1 MSLALAMETSATAMD
16 SRVFVERSRDALQQ
30 LAVLIRNSYL
40 HDLGNQ
46 VFEEPLA
53 KLEQVLGRL
62 LQAEGRFRLERG
74 GEEFFANG
82 VRLRMEIRTLHAYKY
97 VLTEFQK
104 RAMGGIAFES
114 KPTVATPS
122 GLLEVLSRHRGSDV
136 DDESAPHGIAVI
148 DILNGAV
155 SERGITSIKL
165 LDLREETPVP
175 DDEARAPDRRE
186 RAVNAYQQALD
197 FIRDSMLSID
207 SPAQVNLRK
216 AKRTVQKLV
225 DLSYEEGG
233 GFSLAGMA
241 SIKQH
246 DDYTFNHMV
255 NVCVLAI
262 AFGQRLG
269 LRRQDLAQ
277 LGLCAL
283 YHDMGKLHIPLDV
296 LNNHTNLSEKEWA
309 VMGNHTVF
317 AARTLLPLIEL
328 VRGTVNR
335 ILTALQHHLRF
346 DGTGYPR
353 LRIRTTQSLYARIT
367 AIVDTFDAMTT
378 KRIYQR
384 QYLPDEAIALMHRF
398 AGERYDP
405 LLVKAFVNC
414 MGIYPIGSTVAL
426 STGELAVVVESN
438 PDPEHIH
445 QPKVRIVTDNTRQTV
460 PALLSDLSHPDH
472 KGRAIRHCVDPE
484 KYGINSSHYVL

>member
-1 MSLALAMETSATAMD
+1 MSVAVATETPSLGVD
-16 SRVFVERSRDALQQ
+16 NRVFLERSRDALQQ
-30 LAVLIRNSYL
+30 LAVLLRNSYL

-53 KLEQVLGRL
+53 KTEEVLGRL
-62 LQAEGRFRLERG
+62 VHSEGRFLLERG
-74 GEEFFANG
+74 GEEFFANS

-97 VLTEFQK
+97 VLNELQK
-104 RAMGGIAFES
+104 RDIGGIAFQSAPSLASLIALLELLS
-114 KPTVATPS
+114 KHRAMDPDDDGAPRLLGIINAELAHRGITEIR
-122 GLLEVLSRHRGSDV
+122 LLEVREEPPV
-136 DDESAPHGIAVI
+136 DDEV
-148 DILNGAV
+148 
-155 SERGITSIKL
+155 K
-165 LDLREETPVP
+165 
-175 DDEARAPDRRE
+175 APDRRD

-197 FIRDSMLSID
+197 FIRDAMFNAD

-283 YHDMGKLHIPLDV
+283 YHDMGKLHIPLEV
-296 LNNHTNLSEKEWA
+296 LNAHTNLSEKEWA
-309 VMGNHTVF
+309 VMGNHTIF
-317 AARTLLPLIEL
+317 AARTLFPLIETD
-328 VRGTVNR
+328 RGTVNR
-335 ILTALQHHLRF
+335 ILTALQHHLRY
-346 DGTGYPR
+346 DGAGYPR

-384 QYLPDEAIALMHRF
+384 QYLPDEAIALLHRF

-405 LLVKAFVNC
+405 LLVKAFINC

-438 PDPEHIH
+438 PDPDRIH
-445 QPKVRIVTDNTRQTV
+445 QPKVRIVTDNAQVTAPTQF
-460 PALLSDLSHPDH
+460 ADLSHPAH
-472 KGRAIRHCVDPE
+472 RGRTIRHCVDPE
-484 KYGINSSHYVL
+484 QYGINSSHYVF

>member
-1 MSLALAMETSATAMD
+1 MSVALSTETTATGMD
-16 SRVFVERSRDALQQ
+16 GRVFLDRSRDALQQ
-30 LAVLIRNSYL
+30 LAVLLRNSYL
-40 HDLGNQ
+40 HDLSNQ
-46 VFEEPLA
+46 VFEEPLT
-53 KLEQVLGRL
+53 KLEEVLGRL
-62 LQAEGRFRLERG
+62 LQAEGRFFLERA
-74 GEEFFANG
+74 GEELFANG
-82 VRLRMEIRTLHAYKY
+82 VRLRMEIKTLHVYKY
-97 VLTEFQK
+97 VLNELDK
-104 RAMGGIAFES
+104 RHIGGIAFES
-114 KPTVATPS
+114 RPS
-122 GLLEVLSRHRGSDV
+122 VESLTGLLEALSRNRAFDPE
-136 DDESAPHGIAVI
+136 DPESP
-148 DILNGAV
+148 DILRILNAELA
-155 SERGITSIKL
+155 ERGISGIKL
-165 LDLREETPVP
+165 LELREEPPVV
-175 DDEARAPDRRE
+175 DDVKAPDRRD

-197 FIRDSMLSID
+197 FIRDTMFSVD

-269 LRRQDLAQ
+269 LSRQDLAQ

-296 LNNHTNLSEKEWA
+296 LNNHTGLSEKEWA
-309 VMGNHTVF
+309 VMGNHTVY
-317 AARTLLPLIEL
+317 AARTLFPLIEND
-328 VRGTVNR
+328 RGTVNR
-335 ILTALQHHLRF
+335 ILTALQHHLRY

-384 QYLPDEAIALMHRF
+384 QYLPDEAIALLNRF

-405 LLVKAFVNC
+405 LLVKAFINC

-438 PDPEHIH
+438 PDPDRIH
-445 QPKVRIVTDNTRQTV
+445 QPKVRIVTDSARNMI
-460 PALLSDLSHPDH
+460 PAELADLSHPQH
-472 KGRAIRHCVDPE
+472 QGRAIVRCVDPE
-484 KYGINSSHYVL
+484 KHGINSSHYVV

>member
-1 MSLALAMETSATAMD
+1 MSVALAAETPASTID
-16 SRVFVERSRDALQQ
+16 NRVFLERSRDALQQ
-30 LAVLIRNSYL
+30 LAVLLRNSYL

-53 KLEQVLGRL
+53 RAEEVLARL
-62 LQAEGRFRLERG
+62 LHGEGEFRLERG

-97 VLTEFQK
+97 VLNELQK
-104 RAMGGIAFES
+104 RDIGGIAFKAVPRAGS
-114 KPTVATPS
+114 LVA
-122 GLLEVLSRHRGSDV
+122 LLEILSKHRAADS
-136 DDESAPHGIAVI
+136 DDESSPLLVDVVNKELAERAIAEI
-148 DILNGAV
+148 Q
-155 SERGITSIKL
+155 L
-165 LDLREETPVP
+165 LELREEPP
-175 DDEARAPDRRE
+175 GDDEVKAPDRRD

-197 FIRDSMLSID
+197 FIRDAMLSAD

-283 YHDMGKLHIPLDV
+283 YHDMGKLHIPLEV
-296 LNNHTNLSEKEWA
+296 LNANTNLSEKEWA

-317 AARTLLPLIEL
+317 AARTLFPLIETD
-328 VRGTVNR
+328 RGTVNR
-335 ILTALQHHLRF
+335 ILTALQHHLRY
-346 DGTGYPR
+346 DGAGYPR

-384 QYLPDEAIALMHRF
+384 QYLPDEAIALLHRF

-405 LLVKAFVNC
+405 LLVKAFINC

-438 PDPEHIH
+438 PDPDRIH
-445 QPKVRIVTDNTRQTV
+445 QPKVRIVTDVAQQSV
-460 PALLSDLSHPDH
+460 PAQFADLSHPVH
-472 KGRAIRHCVDPE
+472 RGRTIRHCVDPE
-484 KYGINSSHYVL
+484 KYGINSTHYVL

>member
-1 MSLALAMETSATAMD
+1 MSMALAMETSASALD
-16 SRVFVERSRDALQQ
+16 SRVFLDRSRDALQQ
-30 LAVLIRNSYL
+30 LAVLLRNSYL
-40 HDLGNQ
+40 HDLSNQ
-46 VFEEPLA
+46 VFEEPLQ
-53 KLEQVLGRL
+53 KLEKVLGRL
-62 LQAEGRFRLERG
+62 LQSEGRFRLERG
-74 GEEFFANG
+74 GEELFANG
-82 VRLRMEIRTLHAYKY
+82 VRLRMEIRTLHSYKY
-97 VLTEFQK
+97 VLTELRK
-104 RAMGGIAFES
+104 RDVGGIAFES
-114 KPTVATPS
+114 QPS
-122 GLLEVLSRHRGSDV
+122 VEALNGLLEVLSRHRVADL
-136 DDESAPHGIAVI
+136 DDESAPHLLSVI
-148 DILNGAV
+148 NEAL
-155 SERGITSIKL
+155 SERAIVSIKL

-175 DDEARAPDRRE
+175 DDEARAPDRRD

-197 FIRDSMLSID
+197 FIRDSMLSVD

-317 AARTLLPLIEL
+317 AARTLFPLIEID
-328 VRGTVNR
+328 RATVNR

-384 QYLPDEAIALMHRF
+384 QYLPDEAIALLHRF
-398 AGERYDP
+398 AGQRYDP

-438 PDPEHIH
+438 PDPERIH
-445 QPKVRIVTDNTRQTV
+445 QPKVRIVTDPTQQTV
-460 PALLSDLSHPDH
+460 AALLADLSHPDH
-472 KGRAIRHCVDPE
+472 KGRTIRHCVDPE

>member
-1 MSLALAMETSATAMD
+1 MSVALAAETPASTMD
-16 SRVFVERSRDALQQ
+16 NRVFLERSRDALQQ
-30 LAVLIRNSYL
+30 LAVLLRNSYL

-53 KLEQVLGRL
+53 RAEEVLARL
-62 LQAEGRFRLERG
+62 LHGEGEFRLERG

-97 VLTEFQK
+97 VLNELQK
-104 RAMGGIAFES
+104 RGIGGIAFKAAPRAGS
-114 KPTVATPS
+114 LVA
-122 GLLEVLSRHRGSDV
+122 LLEILSKHRAADS
-136 DDESAPHGIAVI
+136 DDESSPLLVNVVNKELAERAIAEI
-148 DILNGAV
+148 Q
-155 SERGITSIKL
+155 L
-165 LDLREETPVP
+165 LELREEPP
-175 DDEARAPDRRE
+175 GDDEVKAPDRRD

-197 FIRDSMLSID
+197 FIRDAMLSAD

-283 YHDMGKLHIPLDV
+283 YHDMGKLHIPLEV
-296 LNNHTNLSEKEWA
+296 LNANTNLSEKEWA

-317 AARTLLPLIEL
+317 AARTLFPLIETD
-328 VRGTVNR
+328 RGTVNR
-335 ILTALQHHLRF
+335 ILTALQHHLRY
-346 DGTGYPR
+346 DGAGYPR

-384 QYLPDEAIALMHRF
+384 QYLPDEAIALLHRF

-405 LLVKAFVNC
+405 LLVKAFINC

-438 PDPEHIH
+438 PDPDRIH
-445 QPKVRIVTDNTRQTV
+445 QPKVRIVTDVAQQSV
-460 PALLSDLSHPDH
+460 PAQFADLSHPVH
-472 KGRAIRHCVDPE
+472 RGRTIRHCVDPE
-484 KYGINSSHYVL
+484 KYGINSTHYVL

>member
-1 MSLALAMETSATAMD
+1 MSVALAAETPASTMD
-16 SRVFVERSRDALQQ
+16 NRVFLERSRDALQQ
-30 LAVLIRNSYL
+30 LAVLLRNSYL

-53 KLEQVLGRL
+53 RAEEVLARL
-62 LQAEGRFRLERG
+62 LHGEGEFRLERG

-97 VLTEFQK
+97 VLNELQK
-104 RAMGGIAFES
+104 RDIGGIAFKAVPRAGS
-114 KPTVATPS
+114 LVA
-122 GLLEVLSRHRGSDV
+122 LLEILSKHRAADS
-136 DDESAPHGIAVI
+136 DDESSPLLVDVVNKELAERAIAEI
-148 DILNGAV
+148 Q
-155 SERGITSIKL
+155 L
-165 LDLREETPVP
+165 LELREEPP
-175 DDEARAPDRRE
+175 GDDEVKAPDRRD

-197 FIRDSMLSID
+197 FIRDAMLSAD

-283 YHDMGKLHIPLDV
+283 YHDMGKLHIPLEV
-296 LNNHTNLSEKEWA
+296 LNANTNLSEKEWA

-317 AARTLLPLIEL
+317 AARTLFPLIETD
-328 VRGTVNR
+328 RGTVNR
-335 ILTALQHHLRF
+335 ILTALQHHLRY
-346 DGTGYPR
+346 DGAGYPR

-384 QYLPDEAIALMHRF
+384 QYLPDEAIALLHRF

-405 LLVKAFVNC
+405 LLVKAFINC

-438 PDPEHIH
+438 PDPDRIH
-445 QPKVRIVTDNTRQTV
+445 QPKVRIVTDVAQQSV
-460 PALLSDLSHPDH
+460 SAQFADLSHPVH
-472 KGRAIRHCVDPE
+472 RGRTIRHCVDPE
-484 KYGINSSHYVL
+484 KYGINSTHYVL

>member
-1 MSLALAMETSATAMD
+1 MSVALAMETSANAMD
-16 SRVFVERSRDALQQ
+16 SRVFLDRSRDAVQQ
-30 LAVLIRNSYL
+30 LAVLLRNSYL
-40 HDLGNQ
+40 HDLSNQ

-53 KLEQVLGRL
+53 KLEKILGHL

-74 GEEFFANG
+74 GEELFANG

-97 VLTEFQK
+97 VLTELQ
-104 RAMGGIAFES
+104 RRDIGGIAFES
-114 KPTVATPS
+114 RPTVEALS
-122 GLLEVLSRHRGSDV
+122 GLLEVLSRHRGSDF
-136 DDESAPHGIAVI
+136 DDGSAPRVLSVI
-148 DILNGAV
+148 NQAL
-155 SERGITSIKL
+155 SELEIVSIKL
-165 LDLREETPVP
+165 LELREEMPAP
-175 DDEARAPDRRE
+175 DNEARAPDRRD
-186 RAVNAYQQALD
+186 RAVNAYQQVLD
-197 FIRDSMLSID
+197 FIRDSMLSVD
-207 SPAQVNLRK
+207 SPAQVNLRR

-283 YHDMGKLHIPLDV
+283 YHDMGKLHIPVDV
-296 LNNHTNLSEKEWA
+296 LNNHTDLSEKEWA

-317 AARTLLPLIEL
+317 AARTLFPLIETD
-328 VRGTVNR
+328 RATVNR

-438 PDPEHIH
+438 PDPERIH
-445 QPKVRIVTDNTRQTV
+445 QPKVRIVTDQTRQTV
-460 PALLSDLSHPDH
+460 VALLADLSHPDH
-472 KGRAIRHCVDPE
+472 KGRAIRRCVDPE
-484 KYGINSSHYVL
+484 KYGINSSHYVF

>member
-1 MSLALAMETSATAMD
+1 MSMALAMETSATALD
-16 SRVFVERSRDALQQ
+16 SRVFLDRSRDALQQ
-30 LAVLIRNSYL
+30 LAVLLRNSYL
-40 HDLGNQ
+40 HDLSNQ

-53 KLEQVLGRL
+53 KLERILGHL

-74 GEEFFANG
+74 GEELFANG
-82 VRLRMEIRTLHAYKY
+82 VRLRMEIRTLHTYKY
-97 VLTEFQK
+97 VLTELQK
-104 RAMGGIAFES
+104 RDIGGIAFES
-114 KPTVATPS
+114 KPSVEALN
-122 GLLEVLSRHRGSDV
+122 GLLEVLSRHRGADV
-136 DDESAPHGIAVI
+136 DDELAPRV
-148 DILNGAV
+148 LNMVNQAL
-155 SERGITSIKL
+155 SERGINDITL
-165 LDLREETPVP
+165 LELREETPVP
-175 DDEARAPDRRE
+175 DDEARAPDRRD

-197 FIRDSMLSID
+197 FIRDAMLSVD

-225 DLSYEEGG
+225 DLSYEEGS

-296 LNNHTNLSEKEWA
+296 LNNHTDLSEKEWA

-317 AARTLLPLIEL
+317 AARTLFPLIEID
-328 VRGTVNR
+328 RGTVNR

-384 QYLPDEAIALMHRF
+384 QYLPDEAIALMYRF

-438 PDPEHIH
+438 PDPERIH
-445 QPKVRIVTDNTRQTV
+445 QPKVRIVTDHTRQTV
-460 PALLSDLSHPDH
+460 AALLADLSHPRH

>member
-1 MSLALAMETSATAMD
+1 MSVALAAETPASTMD
-16 SRVFVERSRDALQQ
+16 NRVFLERSRDALQQ
-30 LAVLIRNSYL
+30 LAVLLRNSYL

-53 KLEQVLGRL
+53 RAEEVLARL
-62 LQAEGRFRLERG
+62 LHGEGEFRLERG

-97 VLTEFQK
+97 VLNELQK
-104 RAMGGIAFES
+104 RGIGGIAFKAVPRAGS
-114 KPTVATPS
+114 LVA
-122 GLLEVLSRHRGSDV
+122 LLEILSKHRAADS
-136 DDESAPHGIAVI
+136 DDESSPLLVNVVNKELAERAIAEI
-148 DILNGAV
+148 Q
-155 SERGITSIKL
+155 L
-165 LDLREETPVP
+165 LELREEPP
-175 DDEARAPDRRE
+175 GDDEVKAPDRRD

-197 FIRDSMLSID
+197 FIRDAMLSAD

-283 YHDMGKLHIPLDV
+283 YHDMGKLHIPLEV
-296 LNNHTNLSEKEWA
+296 LNANTNLSEKEWA

-317 AARTLLPLIEL
+317 AARTLFPLIETD
-328 VRGTVNR
+328 RGTVNR
-335 ILTALQHHLRF
+335 ILTALQHHLRY
-346 DGTGYPR
+346 DGAGYPR

-384 QYLPDEAIALMHRF
+384 QYLPDEAIALLHRF

-405 LLVKAFVNC
+405 LLVKAFINC

-438 PDPEHIH
+438 PDPDRIH
-445 QPKVRIVTDNTRQTV
+445 QPKVRIVTDVAQQSV
-460 PALLSDLSHPDH
+460 PAQFADLSHPVH
-472 KGRAIRHCVDPE
+472 RGRTIRHCVDPE
-484 KYGINSSHYVL
+484 KYGINSTHYVL

>member
-1 MSLALAMETSATAMD
+1 MSVALAAETPASTMD
-16 SRVFVERSRDALQQ
+16 NRVFLERSRDALQQ
-30 LAVLIRNSYL
+30 LAVLLRNSYL

-53 KLEQVLGRL
+53 RAEEVLARL
-62 LQAEGRFRLERG
+62 LHGEGEFRLERG

-97 VLTEFQK
+97 VLNELQK
-104 RAMGGIAFES
+104 RDIGGIAFKAVPRAGS
-114 KPTVATPS
+114 LVA
-122 GLLEVLSRHRGSDV
+122 LLEILSKHRAADS
-136 DDESAPHGIAVI
+136 DDESSPLLVNVVNKELAERAIAEI
-148 DILNGAV
+148 Q
-155 SERGITSIKL
+155 L
-165 LDLREETPVP
+165 LELREEPP
-175 DDEARAPDRRE
+175 GDDEVKAPDRRD

-197 FIRDSMLSID
+197 FIRDAMLSAD

-283 YHDMGKLHIPLDV
+283 YHDMGKLHIPLEV
-296 LNNHTNLSEKEWA
+296 LNANTNLSEKEWA

-317 AARTLLPLIEL
+317 AARTLFPLIETD
-328 VRGTVNR
+328 RGTVNR
-335 ILTALQHHLRF
+335 ILTALQHHLRY
-346 DGTGYPR
+346 DGAGYPR

-384 QYLPDEAIALMHRF
+384 QYLPDEAIALLHRF

-405 LLVKAFVNC
+405 LLVKAFINC

-438 PDPEHIH
+438 PDPDRIH
-445 QPKVRIVTDNTRQTV
+445 QPKVRIVTDVAQQSV
-460 PALLSDLSHPDH
+460 SAQFADLSHPVH
-472 KGRAIRHCVDPE
+472 RGRTIRHCVDPE
-484 KYGINSSHYVL
+484 KYGINSTHYVL

>member
-1 MSLALAMETSATAMD
+1 MSVALAAETPASTMD
-16 SRVFVERSRDALQQ
+16 NRVFLERSRDALQQ
-30 LAVLIRNSYL
+30 LAVLLRNSYL

-53 KLEQVLGRL
+53 RAEEVLARL
-62 LQAEGRFRLERG
+62 LHGEGEFRLERG

-97 VLTEFQK
+97 VLNELQK
-104 RAMGGIAFES
+104 RGIGGIAFKAAPRAGS
-114 KPTVATPS
+114 LVA
-122 GLLEVLSRHRGSDV
+122 LLEILSKHRAADS
-136 DDESAPHGIAVI
+136 DDESSPLLVNVVNKELAERAIAEI
-148 DILNGAV
+148 Q
-155 SERGITSIKL
+155 L
-165 LDLREETPVP
+165 LELREEPP
-175 DDEARAPDRRE
+175 GDDEVKAPDRRD

-197 FIRDSMLSID
+197 FIRDAMLSAD

-283 YHDMGKLHIPLDV
+283 YHDMGKLHIPLEV
-296 LNNHTNLSEKEWA
+296 LNANTNLSEKEWA

-317 AARTLLPLIEL
+317 AARTLFPLIETD
-328 VRGTVNR
+328 RGTVNR
-335 ILTALQHHLRF
+335 ILTALQHHLRY
-346 DGTGYPR
+346 DGAGYPR

-384 QYLPDEAIALMHRF
+384 QYLPDEAIALLHRF

-405 LLVKAFVNC
+405 LLVKAFINC

-438 PDPEHIH
+438 PDPDRIH
-445 QPKVRIVTDNTRQTV
+445 QPKVRIVTDVAQQSV
-460 PALLSDLSHPDH
+460 SAQFADLSHPVH
-472 KGRAIRHCVDPE
+472 RGRTIRHCVDPE
-484 KYGINSSHYVL
+484 KYGINSTHYVL

>member
-1 MSLALAMETSATAMD
+1 MSTALVMETSASALD
-16 SRVFVERSRDALQQ
+16 SRVFLDRSRDALQQ
-30 LAVLIRNSYL
+30 LAVLLRNSYL
-40 HDLGNQ
+40 HDLSNQ

-53 KLEQVLGRL
+53 KLERVLGRL
-62 LQAEGRFRLERG
+62 LQGEGRFRLERG
-74 GEEFFANG
+74 GEELFANG
-82 VRLRMEIRTLHAYKY
+82 VRLRMEIRTLHSYKY
-97 VLTEFQK
+97 VLAELQ
-104 RAMGGIAFES
+104 RRDIGGIAFES
-114 KPTVATPS
+114 RPS
-122 GLLEVLSRHRGSDV
+122 VEALNGLLEVLSRHRGADL
-136 DDESAPHGIAVI
+136 DDESAPHLLNVI
-148 DILNGAV
+148 NEAL
-155 SERGITSIKL
+155 SERAILSIKL
-165 LDLREETPVP
+165 LDLREEAPAP
-175 DDEARAPDRRE
+175 DDETRAPDRRD

-197 FIRDSMLSID
+197 FIRDSMLNVD

-296 LNNHTNLSEKEWA
+296 LNNHTDLSEKEWA

-317 AARTLLPLIEL
+317 AARTLFPLIEID
-328 VRGTVNR
+328 RGTVNR
-335 ILTALQHHLRF
+335 ILTALQHHLRY

-438 PDPEHIH
+438 PDPDRIH
-445 QPKVRIVTDNTRQTV
+445 QPKVRVVTDQTGRTV
-460 PALLSDLSHPDH
+460 ATLLADLSHPDH

-484 KYGINSSHYVL
+484 KYGINSSHYVF